1 MEVIY
6 LFRFKYVEI
15 VFKFENLLVIFLNL
29 NENKLFNKEIYLF

>member
-6 LFRFKYVEI
+6 LLRFKYVEI
-15 VFKFENLLVIFLNL
+15 DFKFENLLVIFLNL